1 MSIIRTENLTKIF
14 DGNIILQNVTVEI
27 EKGEIVSIIGPSG
40 TGKSTFLR
48 AVNYLDP
55 PTSGEV
61 YFNGVKIDRKN
72 IDGIRR
78 KMGMVF
84 QNFGLFSHL
93 NVMENLCAG
102 PIKLLG
108 KSRTEA
114 EAKARDLLRTVGLS
128 ERARH
133 YPHQLS
139 GGQKQRVAIAR
150 CLAMEPEVI
159 LFDEPTSALDPTMVG
174 EVMAVIRNLSKTG
187 LTMLIVTH
195 EMNFAKEVS
204 SRVFYMDECGIY
216 EQGTPAGIFEAPQKP
231 RTQAFI
237 YRIRSFNYKVESRDF
252 DYVAMLNGIDNFCFS
267 HALEDKTAKKLR
279 LIAEE
284 MVINIV
290 VPRFGGCDLSVSFS
304 EQLGRYEVIVTYPG
318 DSEDALATATDDL
331 ARLMIHNTASEIV
344 HTFVNGVNTLRLT
357 VKAE

>member
-93 NVMENLCAG
+93 NVMENICAG

-114 EAKARDLLRTVGLS
+114 EAKAKDLLRTVGLS

-174 EVMAVIRNLSKTG
+174 EVTAVIRNLSKTG

-252 DYVAMLNGIDNFCFS
+252 DYVAMLNGIDNFCFR

-284 MVINIV
+284 LVINIV
-290 VPRFGGCDLSVSFS
+290 VPRFGVCDLSVSFS
-304 EQLGRYEVIVTYPG
+304 EQLCRYEVIVTYPG
-318 DSEDALATATDDL
+318 DSEDALVTATDDL
-331 ARLMIHNTASEIV
+331 ARLMIHNTAGEIV

-357 VKAE
+357 L